1 MPQTSRMPPLRRTL
15 GGGIERGRRA
25 RGSPC
30 ICGAWRGFLRRCIL
44 PRQEREALRP
54 AGIPAKRAEQ
64 HNIMQISRPRERTR
78 QLSER
83 PAITAER
90 VYGPTFVGGG
100 RPLAAPPKRSYRI
113 AIHKRR
119 APCSPPPALWRKR
132 LPTALLLCQK
142 PARFSRKKMCENS
155 AAQGAGNV
163 RADKKNGCRLTPT
176 AARCSLLCFARKVP
190 QND

>member
-78 QLSER
+78 QLLER

-90 VYGPTFVGGG
+90 VCFPLGKRFHTDRLSSEGGDPWQ
-100 RPLAAPPKRSYRI
+100 RRRSGLI
-113 AIHKRR
+113 
-119 APCSPPPALWRKR
+119 
-132 LPTALLLCQK
+132 
-142 PARFSRKKMCENS
+142 
-155 AAQGAGNV
+155 G
-163 RADKKNGCRLTPT
+163 
-176 AARCSLLCFARKVP
+176 
-190 QND
+190 